1 MATVN
6 RAEQRRGIDRH
17 CLTCPLLSLISR
29 AFTAQPSR
37 QSWSLTMQLCA
48 SLDLFIGLAFKYFLL
63 SLIAGYVQE
72 IIAGFLN

>member
-1 MATVN
+1 
-6 RAEQRRGIDRH
+6 
-17 CLTCPLLSLISR
+17 
-29 AFTAQPSR
+29 
-37 QSWSLTMQLCA
+37 MQLCA